1 MDSSPSLSGRT
12 SSEDSVE
19 LCLPELDVEEEKQQN
34 MTPDSKTKS
43 RRNRR
48 SKVYKTLPQNQ
59 CPSVCRVCRNP
70 AIGYHYE
77 VPSCNGCKT
86 FFRRTIVTG
95 RKFKCNK
102 VSNCLDG
109 SDVIDTSQR
118 VCRACR
124 FEKCVQAGMNPL
136 AIQAEAKTDE
146 GEELKKLIAKKMTNG
161 EKFDS
166 GTVFFNV
173 ADKLNQIIGKLTKI
187 ESKLEGI
194 HNNGMPMG
202 FTDTRDLSTVVSS
215 RVIYNNIEIPSMSY
229 APVKVSKHTGLPK
242 RRSRNF
248 VHSSCLASI
257 EYSKTFDF
265 SSAVDLPSKILLLQH
280 TALLCANLTNAFVTF
295 KKLKSD
301 TLLYPDGSIYGP
313 PKRKNGP
320 LIEKQRSFLQKT
332 LVAFMSNNVDQ
343 TEYLLLKAIVLCNSA
358 VSNLPL
364 DDMKHVQREREVYA
378 QCLFRY
384 CLLQHGTLNGPAR
397 FSALLAICNVL
408 ENQQKEQKDYYLY
421 IKAIHSQKHKDPE
434 VLKKKCISNVY
445 DQIMDP

>member
-1 MDSSPSLSGRT
+1 MDPSSSLSQRT

-19 LCLPELDVEEEKQQN
+19 LCLPEPDIDQK
-34 MTPDSKTKS
+34 MTPDAKS
-43 RRNRR
+43 LKPKRNRR

-59 CPSVCRVCRNP
+59 CPSVCRICRNP

-95 RKFKCNK
+95 RKFKCSK

-109 SDVIDTSQR
+109 NDVIDTSKR

-124 FEKCVQAGMNPL
+124 FERCVQAGMNPL

-146 GEELKKLIAKKMTNG
+146 GEELKKLIAKKMSNG
-161 EKFDS
+161 EKFDCGS
-166 GTVFFNV
+166 VFFNV
-173 ADKLNQIIGKLTKI
+173 EDKMNQLIGRLTTV

-194 HNNGMPMG
+194 HNNGMPLG
-202 FTDTRDLSTVVSS
+202 FTDTRDLSTVISS
-215 RVIYNNIEIPSMSY
+215 RVIYNNVEIPSMSY
-229 APVKVSKHTGLPK
+229 SPVKVSKHTGLPK
-242 RRSRNF
+242 RRSQNF

-265 SSAVDLPSKILLLQH
+265 SSAIDTQSKIILLQH
-280 TALLCANLTNAFVTF
+280 TALLCANLTNAFTTF

-313 PKRKNGP
+313 PRRKSGP

-332 LVAFMSNNVDQ
+332 LVAFMSNNVDR
-343 TEYLLLKAIVLCNSA
+343 TEYMLLKAIILCNPVVPDFPA
-358 VSNLPL
+358 
-364 DDMKHVQREREVYA
+364 DDAKHVQREREVYA

-397 FSALLAICNVL
+397 FSALLAICSII

-434 VLKKKCISNVY
+434 VLKKKCISVVY